1 MYRVLN
7 SLESWRDSREV
18 INRAPAS
25 VTEPP
30 PDRVRMGTRVHLY
43 PRLFRACPVRVAKLL
58 AVTHG
63 DARAGAATKG
73 ALCSTRY
80 RPLVGALGGGGG
92 GKRRRVSG
100 SMVRDISGSFYCT
113 PHYLRTGNF
122 LCTVLYCIIYCIK
135 NKISSCFQWLYAI
148 YDNT

>member
-1 MYRVLN
+1 
-7 SLESWRDSREV
+7 
-18 INRAPAS
+18 
-25 VTEPP
+25 
-30 PDRVRMGTRVHLY
+30 MGTRVHLY

-63 DARAGAATKG
+63 DARSGAATKG

-80 RPLVGALGGGGG
+80 RPLVGALGGG

-122 LCTVLYCIIYCIK
+122 LCTVLYCKFTVLKTKCPVV
-135 NKISSCFQWLYAI
+135 SSNYMRYSILLNIMGIFK
-148 YDNT
+148 